1 MSFSDQRSMF
11 LERKFP
17 CKYYF
22 ACKSF
27 IYVLS
32 FTYDI
37 SWETLSQKYFTEVIV
52 KPLDLCITLNNF
64 NVGRVTLHSLHCA
77 KSIQIQI
84 FFWSVF
90 SCIRTEYG
98 DLLCKSSYSVQIQEN
113 TDHKKLRI
121 WTLFT
126 QCRL

>member
-27 IYVLS
+27 ICVLF

-52 KPLDLCITLNNF
+52 KPLDLCMTFNNF
-64 NVGRVTLHSLHCA
+64 NVGRVTLPSLQCA
-77 KSIQIQI
+77 KSIQIRI

-98 DLLCKSSYSVQIQEN
+98 DLLSKSSHSVQIQEN
-113 TDHKKLRI
+113 TDHKKLCI